1 MLYKKLMI
9 NLLFGATFFSH
20 LHALSFIPQHNRPLL
35 LLFFPIAL
43 IFCYRYKVRFNYN
56 LLLSICTFFFIIIGS
71 FLFNLFY
78 GEFDLY
84 FREIVLRVLSY
95 LVLFYFFFVGT
106 IFWQNRKLI
115 SDKFYTFF
123 IVVGIVQ
130 IYSILKLPFSNLFIY
145 FFDNHLIKSF
155 ASVSDRVLFFEAEPS
170 YVAFLI
176 IFLMVIFEHKNNFL
190 WLFFSILTF
199 SIRTTII
206 SLMYYIKNHP
216 FIYGFIIIASLSF
229 FLSKTQLSYSVYY
242 RTKALITFQTVDPS
256 SYIRLVKNK
265 IKIQMIK
272 DNPIFG
278 VGPGQYSTYY
288 TGKYLI
294 EYNTRGQKEL
304 ESALLEKSKSE
315 DPYSFILGLAAEL
328 GLIGLIAFTLAYYYL
343 FKHSKRKYL
352 LLLILLILF
361 WGYPFG
367 KPYIWILLGYI
378 YQEYK
383 NNEINELF
391 LSYA

>member
-1 MLYKKLMI
+1 
-9 NLLFGATFFSH
+9 
-20 LHALSFIPQHNRPLL
+20 
-35 LLFFPIAL
+35 
-43 IFCYRYKVRFNYN
+43 
-56 LLLSICTFFFIIIGS
+56 
-71 FLFNLFY
+71 
-78 GEFDLY
+78 
-84 FREIVLRVLSY
+84 
-95 LVLFYFFFVGT
+95 
-106 IFWQNRKLI
+106 
-115 SDKFYTFF
+115 
-123 IVVGIVQ
+123 
-130 IYSILKLPFSNLFIY
+130 
-145 FFDNHLIKSF
+145 
-155 ASVSDRVLFFEAEPS
+155 
-170 YVAFLI
+170 
-176 IFLMVIFEHKNNFL
+176 
-190 WLFFSILTF
+190 
-199 SIRTTII
+199 
-206 SLMYYIKNHP
+206 MYYIKNHP

-229 FLSKTQLSYSVYY
+229 FLSKTQLSYSVYD

-256 SYIRLVKNK
+256 IYIRLVKNK

-304 ESALLEKSKSE
+304 ESALLEKSKSV